1 MKGCDLLTAKANAKI
16 PEFNLRNYLHI
27 DLSLSNLY
35 DRMFVGL
42 FIADIILRL
51 IWLDK
56 PAGSLIFD
64 EWYYVNVARVILHLP
79 QSVGA
84 NGQPPYV
91 NVPAGL
97 DPNHEHL
104 PLAKLLIVLSMWIV
118 GNNGYGWRIPSV
130 IFGSIS
136 ILAFYLLMKR
146 ISNEAIIPIMS
157 TFLFSFDNLVFVHSR
172 IATLDIFSLGFM
184 LLGLYWYFSG
194 HAYLSAIG
202 MALSALAKETGIAG
216 FGIIFVIHFV
226 RFASQR
232 TQGRSWNEFFS
243 WFEKYALT
251 FGACFVLLLTIMD
264 RYWVG
269 FSNPL
274 DHIRYILNYS
284 AALTSTC
291 PNGIISCP
299 WQWLLNQITIPYLKV
314 NVQQTSGGVSTS
326 FVSVNFDGAMNPS
339 ISFLT
344 IPALLYCSYNYYKRR
359 DDLSLVSL
367 IVSAATYLPFFPA
380 VIVGERVTYLFYF
393 LTAVPAVCGAIAY
406 MIADTK
412 LPRVV
417 VIFYFA
423 VVVYIFVV
431 MFPFQRIPT

>member
-1 MKGCDLLTAKANAKI
+1 MTTKANTKI
-16 PEFNLRNYLHI
+16 PRLNLSSYFHI
-27 DLSLSNLY
+27 DLSLGNLY
-35 DRMFVGL
+35 DRMFLGL
-42 FIADIILRL
+42 FIVDIILRL
-51 IWLDK
+51 LWLNK
-56 PAGSLIFD
+56 PVGSLIFD

-79 QSVGA
+79 QSVGS

-97 DPNHEHL
+97 DPNHEHM
-104 PLAKLLIVLSMWIV
+104 PLAKLLIALSMWIV
-118 GNNGYGWRIPSV
+118 GNNGYGWRVPSV

-146 ISNEAIIPIMS
+146 ISNEATIPILS
-157 TFLFSFDNLVFVHSR
+157 TFLLSFDNLVFVHSR

-194 HAYLSAIG
+194 HSYLSAMA
-202 MALSALAKETGIAG
+202 MALSALAKETGLAG
-216 FGIIFVIHFV
+216 LGIILVVHFV
-226 RFASQR
+226 RFANQQR
-232 TQGRSWNEFFS
+232 QGRSWNEFFS

-251 FGACFVLLLTIMD
+251 YGVCFVLLLTIMD

-274 DHIRYILNYS
+274 DHLRYILNYS

-299 WQWLLNQITIPYLKV
+299 WQWLVNQITIPYLKV

-326 FVSVNFDGAMNPS
+326 FVSVSFEGAMNPA

-344 IPALLYCSYNYYKRR
+344 IPALLYCSYNYYQRR

-367 IVSAATYLPFFPA
+367 VLFAATYLPFYPG
-380 VIVGERVTYLFYF
+380 VILGERVTYLFYF
-393 LTAVPAVCGAIAY
+393 VAAVPAVCAAIAY

-412 LPRVV
+412 LPKLV
-417 VIFYFA
+417 VIFYLA
-423 VVVYIFVV
+423 VVLYIFVV

>member
-1 MKGCDLLTAKANAKI
+1 MKGCDHLTAKAKPKI
-16 PEFNLRNYLHI
+16 PEVSLRSYLHI
-27 DLSLSNLY
+27 DLSWANLY
-35 DRMFVGL
+35 DRMFIGL
-42 FIADIILRL
+42 FIVDVVLRL

-79 QSVGA
+79 QSVGS

-91 NVPAGL
+91 NVPLGL

-104 PLAKLLIVLSMWIV
+104 PLAKLLIALSMWIV

-130 IFGSIS
+130 VFGSVS
-136 ILAFYLLMKR
+136 ILALYLLMKR
-146 ISNEAIIPIMS
+146 ISGEPIIPILS

-194 HAYLSAIG
+194 HSYLSAIG

-216 FGIIFVIHFV
+216 FGIIVVIHIV
-226 RFASQR
+226 RFVNLR
-232 TQGRSWNEFFS
+232 TQGKSWNEFFS
-243 WFEKYALT
+243 WFEKYTLAYVV
-251 FGACFVLLLTIMD
+251 CFVLLLMIMD

-269 FSNPL
+269 FPDPL
-274 DHIRYILNYS
+274 KHIEYMINYS

-299 WQWLLNQITIPYLKV
+299 WQWFLNQITIPYLRV
-314 NVQQTSGGVSTS
+314 NVQQSSGGVTTS
-326 FVSVNFDGAMNPS
+326 FVSVYFQGAMNPA

-344 IPALLYCSYNYYKRR
+344 IPALLYCSYNYFQRR

-367 IVSAATYLPFFPA
+367 VLFAATCLPFYPA
-380 VIVGERVTYLFYF
+380 VILGERVTYLFYF
-393 LTAVPAVCGAIAY
+393 LSAVPAVCAAIAY

-412 LPRVV
+412 LPRLV
-417 VIFYFA
+417 VIFYLA

-431 MFPFQRIPT
+431 MFPFQRLPT

>member
-1 MKGCDLLTAKANAKI
+1 MTGKISSKITA
-16 PEFNLRNYLHI
+16 PSLREYLHI
-27 DLSLSNLY
+27 DLSFSNLY
-35 DRMFVGL
+35 DRLFLILFLVG
-42 FIADIILRL
+42 IILRVV
-51 IWLDK
+51 WLDK

-91 NVPAGL
+91 NVPQGL

-104 PLAKLLIVLSMWIV
+104 PLAKLLIALSMWLL

-130 IFGSIS
+130 VFGSLS

-146 ISNEAIIPIMS
+146 ISDQNIIPILS
-157 TFLFSFDNLVFVHSR
+157 TFLFSFDNLAFVHSR

-194 HAYLSAIG
+194 HSYLSAIG

-216 FGIIFVIHFV
+216 FGIIVVVHLVKFINQRV
-226 RFASQR
+226 R
-232 TQGRSWNEFFS
+232 GRNWGEFFS
-243 WFEKYALT
+243 WFEKYTLAY
-251 FGACFVLLLTIMD
+251 AVCFFLLLTIMD

-269 FSNPL
+269 FSNPF
-274 DHIRYILNYS
+274 DHIRYILNYT

-299 WQWLLNQITIPYLKV
+299 WQWLLNQVTIPYLRV
-314 NVQQTSGGVSTS
+314 NVQQTSGTVTTS
-326 FVSVNFDGAMNPS
+326 YVSVSFEGAMNPA

-344 IPALLYCSYNYYKRR
+344 IPALLYCSYNYYQRR

-367 IVSAATYLPFFPA
+367 VLFAAAYLPFYPA
-380 VIVGERVTYLFYF
+380 VMMGERVTYLFYF
-393 LTAVPAVCGAIAY
+393 LVAVPAVCAAIAY

-412 LPRVV
+412 LPKFVI
-417 VIFYFA
+417 IFYLA
-423 VVVYIFVV
+423 VVVYIFIV

>member
-1 MKGCDLLTAKANAKI
+1 MKGCDRLTAKANTKI
-16 PEFNLRNYLHI
+16 PSINLRSYLHI
-27 DLSLSNLY
+27 DLSWGNIY
-35 DRMFVGL
+35 DRMFLGL
-42 FIADIILRL
+42 FVVDIILRM

-56 PAGSLIFD
+56 PSGSLIFD
-64 EWYYVNVARVILHLP
+64 EWYYVNVARIILRLP
-79 QSVGA
+79 QSVGS

-91 NVPAGL
+91 NVPQGL

-104 PLAKLLIVLSMWIV
+104 PLAKLLIALSMWIV

-146 ISNEAIIPIMS
+146 VSNEPVIPILS
-157 TFLFSFDNLVFVHSR
+157 TFLLSFDNLMFVHSR

-194 HAYLSAIG
+194 HSYLSAVG

-216 FGIIFVIHFV
+216 FGIIVVIQLVKFVN
-226 RFASQR
+226 RRSQ
-232 TQGRSWNEFFS
+232 GASWNEFFS
-243 WFEKYALT
+243 WFEKYVLT
-251 FGACFVLLLTIMD
+251 YGICFVLLLTIMD

-269 FSNPL
+269 YSNPL
-274 DHIRYILNYS
+274 DQIRYILNYS

-299 WQWLLNQITIPYLKV
+299 WQWLLNQLTIPYLKV
-314 NVQQTSGGVSTS
+314 NVQQTAGGVTTS
-326 FVSVNFDGAMNPS
+326 FVSVSFDGAMNPA

-344 IPALLYCSYNYYKRR
+344 IPAMLYCSYNYYQRR

-367 IVSAATYLPFFPA
+367 ILFAATYLPFYPG
-380 VIVGERVTYLFYF
+380 VVLGQRVTYLFYF
-393 LTAVPAVCGAIAY
+393 LGAVPAVCAAIAY

-412 LPRVV
+412 LPRLV
-417 VIFYFA
+417 VIFYLA
-423 VVVYIFVV
+423 VVVYIFIV

>member
-1 MKGCDLLTAKANAKI
+1 MKGCDRLTAKANTKMPSI
-16 PEFNLRNYLHI
+16 NLRSYLHI
-27 DLSLSNLY
+27 DLSWGNIY
-35 DRMFVGL
+35 DRMFLGL
-42 FIADIILRL
+42 FVVDIILRM

-56 PAGSLIFD
+56 PSGSLIFD
-64 EWYYVNVARVILHLP
+64 EWYYVNVARIILRLP
-79 QSVGA
+79 QSVGS

-91 NVPAGL
+91 NVPQGL

-104 PLAKLLIVLSMWIV
+104 PLAKLLIALSMWIV

-146 ISNEAIIPIMS
+146 VSNEPVIPILS
-157 TFLFSFDNLVFVHSR
+157 TFLLSFDNLMFVHSR

-194 HAYLSAIG
+194 HSYLSAVG

-216 FGIIFVIHFV
+216 FGIIVVIQLVKFVN
-226 RFASQR
+226 RRSQ
-232 TQGRSWNEFFS
+232 GASWNEFFS
-243 WFEKYALT
+243 WFEKYVLT
-251 FGACFVLLLTIMD
+251 YGICFVLLLTIMD

-269 FSNPL
+269 YSNPL
-274 DHIRYILNYS
+274 DQIRYILNYS

-299 WQWLLNQITIPYLKV
+299 WQWLLNQLTIPYLKV
-314 NVQQTSGGVSTS
+314 NVQQTAGGVTTS
-326 FVSVNFDGAMNPS
+326 FVSVSFDGAMNPA

-344 IPALLYCSYNYYKRR
+344 IPAMLYCSYNYYQRR

-367 IVSAATYLPFFPA
+367 ILFAATYLPFYPG
-380 VIVGERVTYLFYF
+380 VVLGQRVTYLFYF
-393 LTAVPAVCGAIAY
+393 LGAVPAVCAAIAY

-412 LPRVV
+412 LPRLV
-417 VIFYFA
+417 VIFYLA
-423 VVVYIFVV
+423 VVVYIFIV